1 MRKVKKREVETRI
14 CVDTTTLAGML
25 GCGILT
31 ANRIGREAGARVQ
44 VGRRV
49 LYRVAAVE
57 EYLEKKSREGD

>member
-14 CVDTTTLAGML
+14 CVDATTLAGML
-25 GCGILT
+25 GCGRMT
-31 ANRIGREAGARVQ
+31 ADRIGREAGARVQ
-44 VGRRV
+44 IGHRV